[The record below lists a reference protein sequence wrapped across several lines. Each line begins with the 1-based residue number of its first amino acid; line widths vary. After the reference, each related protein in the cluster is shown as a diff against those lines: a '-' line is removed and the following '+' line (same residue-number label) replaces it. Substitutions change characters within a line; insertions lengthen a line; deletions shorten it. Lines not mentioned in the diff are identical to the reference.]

1 MTKSPLK
8 KPGAGK
14 KGLPDGIVQPTLDSL
29 LDAPETPAADNAT
42 GEADTFRPA
51 RATRRDK
58 KPVTPPAVR
67 QVSFDDF
74 LFSSPGEEEAP
85 SPATTEGKAAYERRK
100 RTAVSNTGQVK
111 QLGFESLETA
121 PAEDVAALS
130 EGGALADRT
139 GRDSKEDER
148 PALRTDDHPED
159 AIPRGM
165 VDSGYGEP
173 ARRAGR
179 RRIIAEPEPERKPS
193 RDFRITEAHGVGAGG
208 LHEKARANIAA
219 IRLLKQLET
228 EGRDATEEEKAVLV
242 RYAGWGALAQ
252 VFEPEWRLRDE
263 WKALAIE
270 LRDLVKEGV
279 LTQEEYDAMR
289 RSTPNAHYTSPIV
302 VEEIW
307 AGLQRLGLGAGVNML
322 EPACGIG
329 NFFGLMP
336 EAMQG
341 GERVGVELDSITAGI
356 AARLYPDASVS
367 QRGFQEMPLV
377 KDHYD
382 LAIGNPPF
390 GDYGVHD
397 ASMPRR
403 FTRPIHNY
411 FFAKSLEHVR
421 PGGIIAFVTS
431 HYTMDSKDSA
441 LREYLAEHADL
452 LGAVR
457 LPNTAFKGNAGTQV
471 TTDILFLCKREPGAE
486 PSGAQ
491 WSQAVEVEVE
501 GQRLPVNEYYQAHPQ
516 MMLGRLGLGEMYG
529 GMKELTLH
537 PLEGGF
543 QREQLREA
551 LKSLPDGVYVPRDLG
566 RGPPPAVRITE
577 PERFIGVKDGA
588 YAVVDD
594 KIAIRRGDSF
604 EPVNMTAAA
613 AARVRGM
620 MQVRDAV
627 REVLRTQLDDAPE
640 PEIVSARQE
649 LNRVYDGFVKRHGY
663 LSVRENFRAYA
674 GDPDLP
680 LLLSL
685 ENFDPDTKT
694 ATKAAIFTQ
703 RTLERYKP
711 VDHVETAIEALTVSL
726 NETGRIDWQRMG
738 GLTGFSEAEMQAE
751 LSGQVYRNP
760 EGGQWETADEY
771 LSGDVRAKL
780 RAATAAAAINPI
792 YQPNVEALKA
802 VQPPDIPPGDISAR
816 LGASW
821 IPKEDIQRFIC
832 ELLQVPAHDVN
843 VAHAEAIATW
853 SVRLDYFADRTVANT
868 TTYGTKR
875 VHASDLIEDA
885 LNLRTPTVYDT
896 LEDGTKVV
904 NQEQTIAA
912 REAQQN
918 LKDRFAKW
926 IWEDP
931 QRAERLSRLYNDT
944 FNNIRVRT
952 FDGSHLTLPG
962 MNRYG
967 LRNNDLDAHQKNAV
981 WRNLQC
987 STSLVGHC
995 VGAGKTATITAT
1007 CMEQKRLGLRKKP
1020 MIVVP
1025 NHLVE
1030 QWGAAF
1036 LQLYPQANIFV
1047 AGKEHFT
1054 AGNREKA
1061 MARIATGN
1069 YDAVIISQKSFEA
1082 LPVSDATFNRFMRKQ
1097 IASLEDALLEA
1108 RAEKGDNRS
1117 VVKQLEKAKMR
1128 LETRL
1133 ADRLKR
1139 ERKDDG
1145 VTWEQLGIDEIFVD
1159 EADMYKNLGFT
1170 TKMNRIAGLPN
1181 TESNRAMD
1189 MYMKTRYLA
1198 ERGGGIVF
1206 ATGTPIS
1213 NTMAEMYT
1221 LMRYLA
1227 PEKLQAAGLE
1237 HFDAWAANFCEPVTA
1252 LELAPDGSGYRMNT
1266 RMAKFVNLPEL
1277 LSMFR
1282 SFADIQ
1288 TAEML
1293 NLPRPA
1299 LAGGK
1304 PKVVVSPASPEL
1316 KEYVSRLVD
1325 RAQRIRSGQ
1334 VDPRTD
1340 NMLKITT
1347 DGRKAALDMRLV
1359 DAEAE
1364 PGPHSKVYDAVD
1376 NIYRVWKESAAQ
1388 RLTQIAFCDI
1398 STPAADRFNV
1408 YDEIRARLTERGVP
1422 AKEIAFIHDAD
1433 TDAKKQQLFDAVNA
1447 GRVRILLGSTE
1458 KMGAGTNVQR
1468 LLKAEHDLDAP
1479 WRPRDVEQRRGR
1491 IERQGNQNAEVDI
1504 YRYVTEGSFDA
1515 YMWQTLETKARFIG
1529 QVMSGDVTVREA
1541 EDLESGALSYA
1552 EIKALASGNPLV
1564 LEKVKIDTE
1573 MRRLDALR
1581 SAHINQQ
1588 IEIGK
1593 QVRTLPDWIE
1603 KSKEYQ
1609 AGLLADIATRNQHD
1623 SPEFTMT
1630 VGEQVITGKGAR
1642 EEAGEAISMAIMA
1655 SVWED
1660 RSELSLKRIG
1670 RYKGFTIMSSFAG
1683 REGETPK
1690 LFLRGKQTYEVRFNP
1705 ESALGTIASIEYAL
1719 RHLDRDLEEE
1729 RAACERKEK
1738 ELADY
1743 REQLGRKWEHED
1755 QFQAMREKQKEINQQ
1770 LDLGKGDRQAMVAE
1784 AQEDTAV
1791 SAREEYRA
1799 AAPENPEMSR
1809 ALQDINPDE
1818 MMKVKAM
1825 LQPEEVE
1832 AVWAEERE
1840 KVREPVQIAA
1850 SLGGYDKPLALDPS
1864 DIALISAEDNS
1875 ETSMARR
1882 NEAFA
1887 RIAKVLQAN
1896 PAGAEFDL
1904 ASAGFTRKGI
1914 QQIRE
1919 RFYSAVVTGA
1929 PARHSGGVAL

>member
-1 MTKSPLK
+1 VTKSPPK

-14 KGLPDGIVQPTLDSL
+14 KGLPEGIVQPTLDSL
-29 LDAPETPAADNAT
+29 LGASETQAAENTSD
-42 GEADTFRPA
+42 GRETFRPA
-51 RATRRDK
+51 RADLRSK
-58 KPVTPPAVR
+58 KPVTPPGVR
-67 QVSFDDF
+67 QATFDDF
-74 LFSSPGEEEAP
+74 LSSPPGEPEASS
-85 SPATTEGKAAYERRK
+85 SPVPKGEVAHERRPRSSK
-100 RTAVSNTGQVK
+100 SESGRIE
-111 QLGFESLETA
+111 QLGFESLEAVRT
-121 PAEDVAALS
+121 EEAATLP
-130 EGGALADRT
+130 EGGALAGGTGSGDGAAFRSDVLPGEGGENELSRSLGDGDR
-139 GRDSKEDER
+139 
-148 PALRTDDHPED
+148 
-159 AIPRGM
+159 
-165 VDSGYGEP
+165 GEP
-173 ARRAGR
+173 VRRAGR
-179 RRIIAEPEPERKPS
+179 RRIIAAAEPDRKPS
-193 RDFRITEAHGVGAGG
+193 RDFRITQAHGVGTGG

-219 IRLLKQLET
+219 IRLVKTLER
-228 EGRDATEEEKAVLV
+228 EGRDATEDEKAVLV

-252 VFEPEWRLRDE
+252 AFEPEWRQRDE
-263 WKALAIE
+263 WKAIAAD
-270 LRDLVKEGV
+270 LRQLVQEGV
-279 LTQEEYDAMR
+279 LTEEEYDAMK
-289 RSTPNAHYTSPIV
+289 RSTPNAHYTSPMV
-302 VEEIW
+302 AEAMW

-336 EAMQG
+336 EALQG
-341 GERVGVELDSITAGI
+341 GERVGVELDPITAGI

-367 QRGFQEMPLV
+367 HRGFQDMPLV

-397 ASMPRR
+397 ANMPRR

-421 PGGIIAFVTS
+421 PGGIIAFITS
-431 HYTMDSKDSA
+431 HYTMDSRDST
-441 LREYLAEHADL
+441 LRDHLAEHADL

-457 LPNTAFKGNAGTQV
+457 LPNTAFKGNAGTEV
-471 TTDILFLCKREPGAE
+471 TTDILFLRKREPGAE

-501 GQRLPVNEYYQAHPQ
+501 GQKLLVNEYYQSHPE

-551 LKSLPDGVYVPRDLG
+551 LNTLPEGVYVPRDLG
-566 RGPPPAVRITE
+566 RGPPATVRITE

-588 YAVVDD
+588 YAVVDGQ
-594 KIAIRRGDSF
+594 IAIRRGDSF

-663 LSVRENFRAYA
+663 LSTRENFRAYA

-711 VDHVETAIEALTVSL
+711 VDHVETAIEALAVSL
-726 NETGRIDWQRMG
+726 NETGRIDWQRME

-780 RAATAAAAINPI
+780 RAATAAAVINAS

-821 IPKEDIQRFIC
+821 IPKEDVQRFIC

-868 TTYGTKR
+868 MTYGTR
-875 VHASDLIEDA
+875 RMHASDLIEDA

-896 LEDGTKVV
+896 LADGTKVV

-918 LKDRFAKW
+918 LKDRFARW
-926 IWEDP
+926 VWEDP
-931 QRAERLSRLYNDT
+931 ERAERLARLYNDT
-944 FNNIRVRT
+944 FNTIRLRT
-952 FDGSHLTLPG
+952 FNGSHLTFPG
-962 MNRYG
+962 MNRVG
-967 LRNNDLDAHQKNAV
+967 LRLGDLDPHQKNAV

-987 STSLVGHC
+987 ATSLIGHC

-1007 CMEQKRLGLRKKP
+1007 CMEQKRLGLRRKP

-1036 LQLYPQANIFV
+1036 LALYPQANIFV
-1047 AGKEHFT
+1047 AGKDFFT

-1069 YDAVIISQKSFEA
+1069 YDAVIIAQTSFEK
-1082 LPVSDATFNRFMRKQ
+1082 LPVSDATYYRFIRRQ
-1097 IASLEDALLEA
+1097 LASLEDALLEA

-1117 VVKQLEKAKMR
+1117 VVKQLERAKMR
-1128 LETRL
+1128 LEARI
-1133 ADRLKR
+1133 ADRVGR

-1145 VTWEQLGIDEIFVD
+1145 VTFEQLGIDQIFVD
-1159 EADMYKNLGFT
+1159 EADIYKNLGFT
-1170 TKMNRIAGLPN
+1170 TKMTRIAGLPN

-1189 MYMKTRYLA
+1189 MYMKTRHVS
-1198 ERGGGIVF
+1198 ERGGGVVF

-1227 PEKLQAAGLE
+1227 PGLLEAAGVA

-1252 LELAPDGSGYRMNT
+1252 LELAPDGSGYRMHT

-1277 LSMFR
+1277 LSLFR

-1293 NLPRPA
+1293 HLPRPA
-1299 LAGGK
+1299 IEGGK
-1304 PKVVVSPASPEL
+1304 ARVIVSPTAPEL
-1316 KEYVSRLVD
+1316 REYVLRLVE
-1325 RAQRIRSGQ
+1325 RAQRIRSGS
-1334 VDPRTD
+1334 VDPRVD

-1359 DAEAE
+1359 DAAAE
-1364 PGPHSKVYDAVD
+1364 PGPDAKVYDAIR
-1376 NIYRVWKESAAQ
+1376 NIYRVWEEGADR
-1388 RLTQIAFCDI
+1388 RLTQVVFCDM
-1398 STPAADRFNV
+1398 STPAADRFNI
-1408 YDEIRARLTERGVP
+1408 YGEIRARLIECGVP
-1422 AKEIAFIHDAD
+1422 AKEIAYIHDAD
-1433 TDAKKQQLFDAVNA
+1433 TDAKKKELFDAVNA

-1468 LLKAEHDLDAP
+1468 RLKALHHLDAP
-1479 WRPRDVEQRRGR
+1479 WRPRDIEQRDGR
-1491 IERQGNQNAEVDI
+1491 ILRQGNENAEIGI

-1564 LEKVKIDTE
+1564 LEKVRIDAE

-1588 IEIGK
+1588 VEIGR

-1603 KSKEYQ
+1603 RSHEYQ
-1609 AGLLADIATRNQHD
+1609 AGLLAEMARRNAHET
-1623 SPEFTMT
+1623 PEFTIM
-1630 VGEQVITGKGAR
+1630 VGDRVITGKRSR
-1642 EEAGEAISMAIMA
+1642 EEAGEAISRAIMA
-1655 SVWED
+1655 SVWEAS
-1660 RSELSLKRIG
+1660 REPHLKPIG
-1670 RYKGFTIMSSFAG
+1670 QFKGFTLMSSFAG
-1683 REGETPK
+1683 GEGETPK
-1690 LFLRGKQTYEVRFNP
+1690 LFLRGKETYEVRFNP

-1719 RHLDRDLEEE
+1719 RHLDRAWEEE
-1729 RAACERKEK
+1729 KAACERKEK

-1743 REQLGRKWEHED
+1743 QQQLGRKWEHEE
-1755 QFQAMREKQKEINQQ
+1755 QFQAMRERQKEINRQ
-1770 LDLGKGDRQAMVAE
+1770 LDLDKGDRQVMAE
-1784 AQEDTAV
+1784 AHDDTA
-1791 SAREEYRA
+1791 AAEREEYRA
-1799 AAPENPEMSR
+1799 AAPVSPEMSR
-1809 ALQDINPDE
+1809 ALQDVDPDE
-1818 MMKVKAM
+1818 MMRVKAM
-1825 LQPEEVE
+1825 LRQEEVE
-1832 AVWAEERE
+1832 AAWAEERE
-1840 KVREPVQIAA
+1840 MEREPVSVSA
-1850 SLGGYDKPLALDPS
+1850 SLGGYDKPLAIDPS
-1864 DIALISAEDNS
+1864 DIAVISLADNS
-1875 ETSMARR
+1875 ETGMARR

-1887 RIAKVLQAN
+1887 RIAKILQDN

-1904 ASAGFTRKGI
+1904 ASAGFTRRGI
-1914 QQIRE
+1914 QQIKE
-1919 RFYSAVVTGA
+1919 QFYPAAVTGGA
-1929 PARHSGGVAL
+1929 MRQGGSMAL

>member
-1 MTKSPLK
+1 VK
-8 KPGAGK
+8 
-14 KGLPDGIVQPTLDSL
+14 TL
-29 LDAPETPAADNAT
+29 
-42 GEADTFRPA
+42 
-51 RATRRDK
+51 
-58 KPVTPPAVR
+58 
-67 QVSFDDF
+67 
-74 LFSSPGEEEAP
+74 
-85 SPATTEGKAAYERRK
+85 ER
-100 RTAVSNTGQVK
+100 
-111 QLGFESLETA
+111 
-121 PAEDVAALS
+121 
-130 EGGALADRT
+130 
-139 GRDSKEDER
+139 
-148 PALRTDDHPED
+148 
-159 AIPRGM
+159 
-165 VDSGYGEP
+165 
-173 ARRAGR
+173 
-179 RRIIAEPEPERKPS
+179 
-193 RDFRITEAHGVGAGG
+193 
-208 LHEKARANIAA
+208 
-219 IRLLKQLET
+219 

-252 VFEPEWRLRDE
+252 AFEPEWRLRDE

-270 LRDLVKEGV
+270 LRELVKEGV
-279 LTQEEYDAMR
+279 LTQNEYDAMR
-289 RSTPNAHYTSPIV
+289 RSTPNAHYTSPMV

-307 AGLQRLGLGAGVNML
+307 AGLTRLGIQRGVNML

-341 GERVGVELDSITAGI
+341 GERVGVELDSVTAGI
-356 AARLYPDASVS
+356 AGKLYPDASITR
-367 QRGFQEMPLV
+367 RGFQEMPLV

-382 LAIGNPPF
+382 LVIGNPPF

-397 ASMPRR
+397 ANMPRR

-421 PGGIIAFVTS
+421 PGGVIAFVTS
-431 HYTMDSKDSA
+431 HYTMDSKDST
-441 LREYLAEHADL
+441 LRDYLAEHADL

-457 LPNTAFKGNAGTQV
+457 LPNTAFKGNAGTEV
-471 TTDILFLCKREPGAE
+471 TTDILFLQKRALEAE

-491 WSQAVEVEVE
+491 WSQAVEVMVD
-501 GQRLPVNEYYQAHPQ
+501 GQKLLVNEYYQSHPE

-529 GMKELTLH
+529 GVKELTLH

-551 LKSLPDGVYVPRDLG
+551 LKTLPEGAYVPRDLG

-577 PERFIGVKDGA
+577 PEAFTGVKDGA
-588 YAVVDD
+588 YAYVDN
-594 KIAIRRGDSF
+594 KIVIRRGDSF
-604 EPVNMTAAA
+604 EQTTLSGSAGG
-613 AARVRGM
+613 RILGM
-620 MQVRDAV
+620 MQIRDAV
-627 REVLRTQLDDAPE
+627 RDVFRTQLDDAPDA
-640 PEIVSARQE
+640 EIVKARQD
-649 LNRVYDGFVKRHGY
+649 LNRIYDQFVKRYGY
-663 LSVRENFRAYA
+663 LSTRQNAVAFA
-674 GDPDLP
+674 GDPDQP

-685 ENFDPDTKT
+685 ESYDPETQT
-694 ATKAAIFTQ
+694 AAKAAIFTQ

-711 VDHVETAIEALTVSL
+711 VDSVETAIEALAVSL

-738 GLTGFSEAEMQAE
+738 GLTGFSQAEMEAE
-751 LSGQVYRNP
+751 LSGQVYKNP

-780 RAATAAAAINPI
+780 RAATAAAAINVS
-792 YQPNVEALKA
+792 YQPNVEALKS

-832 ELLQVPAHDVN
+832 EVLQVPAHDVT

-868 TTYGTKR
+868 TTYGTPR
-875 VHASDLIEDA
+875 LHASDLIEDA

-896 LEDGTKVV
+896 LQDGSKIV

-926 IWEDP
+926 VWEDP
-931 QRAERLSRLYNDT
+931 ERAERLGRLYNDT
-944 FNNIRVRT
+944 FNTIRLRT
-952 FDGSHLTLPG
+952 YDGSHLTFPG

-987 STSLVGHC
+987 SASLIGHC

-1007 CMEQKRLGLRKKP
+1007 CMEQKRLGLRRKP

-1097 IASLEDALLEA
+1097 LASLEDALLEA

-1117 VVKQLEKAKMR
+1117 IVKQLEKAKLR
-1128 LETRL
+1128 LETKV

-1145 VTWEQLGIDEIFVD
+1145 VTWEQLGIDQVFVD

-1189 MYMKTRYLA
+1189 MYMKTRYIS

-1227 PEKLQAAGLE
+1227 PEKLEAAGLA

-1277 LSMFR
+1277 LSLFR

-1293 NLPRPA
+1293 HLPRPA
-1299 LAGGK
+1299 LEGGK
-1304 PKVVVSPASPEL
+1304 AKVIVSPASPEL
-1316 KEYVSRLVD
+1316 KAYVSRLVD
-1325 RAQRIRSGQ
+1325 RAQRIKSGQ
-1334 VDPRTD
+1334 VDPRVD

-1364 PGPHSKVYDAVD
+1364 PGPDTKVYDAVR
-1376 NIYRVWKESAAQ
+1376 NICRVWEEGREP
-1388 RLTQIAFCDI
+1388 RLTQVVFCDM

-1408 YDEIRARLTERGVP
+1408 YGEIRTRLIESGVP
-1422 AKEIAFIHDAD
+1422 AKEIAYIHDAD
-1433 TDAKKQQLFDAVNA
+1433 TDAKKKALFDSVNA
-1447 GRVRILLGSTE
+1447 GRVRILIGSTE
-1458 KMGAGTNVQR
+1458 KMGAGTNVQKR
-1468 LLKAEHDLDAP
+1468 LKVLHHLDAP
-1479 WRPRDVEQRRGR
+1479 WRPRDIEQRDGR
-1491 IERQGNQNAEVDI
+1491 ILRQGNGNAEIGI

-1588 IEIGK
+1588 VEIGR
-1593 QVRTLPDWIE
+1593 QVRTLPGWIE
-1603 KSKEYQ
+1603 KSREYQ
-1609 AGLLADIATRNQHD
+1609 AGLLADIATRNRHD
-1623 SPEFTMT
+1623 TPEFTMT
-1630 VGEQVITGKGAR
+1630 VDGRTITGKGAR
-1642 EEAGEAISMAIMA
+1642 EEAGEAISRAIMA

-1660 RSELSLKRIG
+1660 RSESSLKPVG
-1670 RYKGFTIMSSFAG
+1670 QFKGFTIMSSFAG

-1690 LFLRGKQTYEVRFNP
+1690 LFLRGRETYEVRFNP
-1705 ESALGTIASIEYAL
+1705 ESAAGTIASIEYAL

-1729 RAACERKEK
+1729 KAACGRKEK

-1743 REQLGRKWEHED
+1743 QEQLGRKWEHEE
-1755 QFQAMREKQKEINQQ
+1755 QFQAMKDKQKDINRQ
-1770 LDLGKGDRQAMVAE
+1770 LDLGKGERQVVAE
-1784 AQEDTAV
+1784 PQDDR
-1791 SAREEYRA
+1791 SAATEREEYRA
-1799 AAPENPEMSR
+1799 AAPANPEMSR

-1818 MMKVKAM
+1818 MMRVKV
-1825 LQPEEVE
+1825 LLRQEEVE
-1832 AVWAEERE
+1832 AAWAVERD
-1840 KVREPVQIAA
+1840 KMREPVQVAA
-1850 SLGGYDKPLALDPS
+1850 SSPGGYDKPLAIDPS
-1864 DIALISAEDNS
+1864 DIAIIGQTDSS
-1875 ETSMARR
+1875 ETGMARR
-1882 NEAFA
+1882 NEAFV

-1919 RFYSAVVTGA
+1919 RFYPAAVTGA
-1929 PARHSGGVAL
+1929 AMHQGGSMAL